1 MQNRDPKSLD
11 EVRDI
16 EGKRGWPNNKGRDGE
31 RTPMQW
37 TAGKNAGFSTAAK
50 TWLPVADEYQ
60 ERNVARETNTPG
72 SLLNYYKALIKLRRG
87 NDALRDGEFQL
98 VDAGPDVVAWLSK
111 AGDESALVALNFSA
125 LPATISIS
133 AERYGL
139 KDLQATTLISNTS
152 AAGTHVAIDK
162 LTLPPYG
169 AFIGAVS
176 LSR

>member
-11 EVRDI
+11 EVQDI

-37 TAGKNAGFSTAAK
+37 TAGKNAGFSTAGK

-60 ERNVARETNTPG
+60 ERNVAMETNTPA
-72 SLLNYYKALIKLRRG
+72 SLLNYYKALIKLRRENSG
-87 NDALRDGEFQL
+87 LRDGEFQL

-111 AGDESALVALNFSA
+111 SSDGSALVALNFSA
-125 LPATISIS
+125 APTTISIS
-133 AERYGL
+133 AEKYGL
-139 KDLQATTLISNTS
+139 RDVHATTLISNTS

-162 LTLPPYG
+162 LALPPYG
-169 AFIGAVS
+169 AFIGTVS
-176 LSR
+176 FKR